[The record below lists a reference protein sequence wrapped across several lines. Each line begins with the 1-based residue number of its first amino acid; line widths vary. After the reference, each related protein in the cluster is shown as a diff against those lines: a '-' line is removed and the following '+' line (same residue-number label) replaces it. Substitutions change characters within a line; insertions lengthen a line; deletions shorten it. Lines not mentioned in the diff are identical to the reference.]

1 MNKPPLVRN
10 PCHWGTLRGCLSHT
24 DVVAPLS
31 RFAIVPHLLP
41 ILPILPI
48 CFTMSIARHHY
59 ETLGLQPG
67 ASLDDVKQAYRRLA
81 KTWHPDRF
89 TESPALKQQAEEK
102 IKAINHAYRFLRDN
116 LQTHAVSGQVAQPS
130 QAQQSANTTAP
141 SSAPPSAQ
149 GTTRPTSTSTRPKI
163 TRRAATAAMAYQQG
177 ADAVK
182 AGHYEEAI
190 DYFGRAIRMDPT
202 YVDAYRYRGFVYS
215 VMGLELGAAADL
227 RKAQTLEMERQYQT
241 PPPPSPAVDND
252 RGNAPSPPAPP
263 PPSPRPLEPWHLAN
277 ALTEQA
283 KTITRIQ
290 VSADQKLLAV
300 ATAEQQIE
308 LWNLAKGRRFSSFKA
323 HEGAVQAIAL
333 SPDKRLLA
341 SGGDDQVVKLWHLQS
356 GNLLRPLNGHGA
368 RISAITFA
376 SNSRLLVT
384 ASPDGTVKRWDLVI
398 GNHCLTVANHDAP
411 VTAIALSPDGHLL
424 YSADSAGTI
433 LVHHLDTRELLRR
446 LVHPDVGVTALAL
459 TPNGEFLITG
469 DQTGAI
475 QVWST
480 AEGQPIHRF
489 EHHTA
494 AIIELAIAPDGQ
506 TFASSSRDQTL
517 GIWDVQKSLRAQI
530 RHADAHDE
538 VGGAIAWLNP
548 QTLLSGNANGIL
560 HVWQPA
566 AT

>member
-1 MNKPPLVRN
+1 
-10 PCHWGTLRGCLSHT
+10 
-24 DVVAPLS
+24 
-31 RFAIVPHLLP
+31 
-41 ILPILPI
+41 
-48 CFTMSIARHHY
+48 MSIARHHY

-67 ASLDDVKQAYRRLA
+67 ASLDDVKQAYRALA
-81 KTWHPDRF
+81 KNWHPDRF
-89 TESPALKQQAEEK
+89 TDDPTLKQQAEEK
-102 IKAINHAYRFLRDN
+102 IKAINHAYHFLKDN
-116 LQTHAVSGQVAQPS
+116 LQTHAVSEQIVPPS
-130 QAQQSANTTAP
+130 QAQP
-141 SSAPPSAQ
+141 STSTQAPPSSSSAH
-149 GTTRPTSTSTRPKI
+149 GAARPTSTSARPKI

-190 DYFGRAIRMDPT
+190 DYFGRAIRIDPT

-215 VMGLELGAAADL
+215 VMGLELGAEADL
-227 RKAQTLEMERQYQT
+227 RKAKALEIERQYQT
-241 PPPPSPAVDND
+241 PPPSSQAAAAD
-252 RGNAPSPPAPP
+252 GGSAPSTNASPPPP
-263 PPSPRPLEPWHLAN
+263 PPSSRSLETWHLAN
-277 ALTEQA
+277 ALTEQSE
-283 KTITRIQ
+283 TITRIK

-300 ATAEQQIE
+300 ATVEQQIE
-308 LWNLAKGRRFSSFKA
+308 LWNLTKKRRFSSFKA

-356 GNLLRPLNGHGA
+356 GNLIRPLNGHGA

-376 SNSRLLVT
+376 PNSRILVT

-424 YSADSAGTI
+424 YSADIAGTI

-446 LVHPDVGVTALAL
+446 LVHQDVGVTAIAL

-494 AIIELAIAPDGQ
+494 AIVELAIAPDGQ
-506 TFASSSRDQTL
+506 TLASSSHDQTL
-517 GIWDVQKSLRAQI
+517 RIWDVQKGLRAQI
-530 RHADAHDE
+530 RQADAKDE
-538 VGGAIAWLNP
+538 VGGAIAWINP

-560 HVWQPA
+560 HLWQPS